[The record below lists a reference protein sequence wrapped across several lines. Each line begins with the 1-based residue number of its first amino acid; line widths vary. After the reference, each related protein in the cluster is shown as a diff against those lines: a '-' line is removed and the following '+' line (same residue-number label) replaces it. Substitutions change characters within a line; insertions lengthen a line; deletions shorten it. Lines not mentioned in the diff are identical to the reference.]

1 MTSYTWSK
9 NFLRSNEV
17 PLTIVEVMMKEMV
30 HNDYSLSGMKKPCW
44 LVFKDKDTNDF
55 CCIGKVDIE
64 HQKLSDVMNFE
75 GKKTVIRSYKDW
87 NEIMVKYLTNEEVS
101 DLERKCAEKILASNT
116 GDKEWCQLRKYW
128 KSLKQ

>member
-44 LVFKDKDTNDF
+44 LVFKDKDTNDLLR
-55 CCIGKVDIE
+55 IGRWI
-64 HQKLSDVMNFE
+64 
-75 GKKTVIRSYKDW
+75 
-87 NEIMVKYLTNEEVS
+87 
-101 DLERKCAEKILASNT
+101 SNT
-116 GDKEWCQLRKYW
+116 
-128 KSLKQ
+128 KSYPTS